1 MRIDPQMVAAVRRD
15 GGINMEPKRLTGPGA
30 GSLKYDVLTAL
41 CVSGLHGCTAQQV
54 SMTRLCSLIT
64 ARYNWKLDH
73 FCVGQP
79 EMARMWHVTERTV
92 KREIK
97 RWCDERLLICVRKGV
112 RGRVGAYRLNLPEVF
127 EKSRCVWT
135 AVGTD
140 FAERMEE
147 MDPSRATSVVKVDFV
162 KAGQDVAPVD
172 DGTSWYAVSER
183 LKALYPEKHRNWFAP
198 LRFVS
203 DEGGKYILAARSG
216 FVVRYL
222 ETHFSAVMTEAVRA
236 EVGPGRR
243 ITFIVEG

>member
-1 MRIDPQMVAAVRRD
+1 MVAAMRQD
-15 GGINMEPKRLTGPGA
+15 SEISMEPKRLTGPGA

-41 CVSGLHGCTAQQV
+41 CVSGLHGTTPEQV

-112 RGRVGAYRLNLPEVF
+112 RGRVGAYRLNMPKVF
-127 EKSRCVWT
+127 ELSRGVWT
-135 AVGTD
+135 SVGSD
-140 FAERMEE
+140 FAERMAE
-147 MDPSRATSVVKVDFV
+147 MDPARASSVVKVDFV
-162 KAGQDVAPVD
+162 KAAQDLAAVD

-198 LRFVS
+198 LRFVA
-203 DEGGKYILAARSG
+203 DEGGRYTLAARSG

-222 ETHFSAVMTEAVRA
+222 ETHFSTVMAEAIRA

-243 ITFIVEG
+243 IVFTVEA